1 MSMSTEDALKYM
13 SKPETPAN
21 AEEVKDDVSSTP
33 TETKTAKSEETS
45 AETPEETV
53 GQDSQGDPSKSKDP
67 GSDEPKVKEDKDEK
81 KSPPQ
86 DKSPK
91 DGDNKNAPK
100 AETATRPS
108 KEEQK
113 NFAFVRQKEKYKA
126 AKARIAEQQKE
137 IEKLR
142 KEIESTKDLQLRHF
156 KKEDGSQDLESY
168 INFRDRQRDMESKI
182 ESMTRASEEQQ
193 RAMDLE
199 IDSELTKRCFS
210 DQTEREEYERMKDVT
225 GPVLFQFLEEKDP
238 NHVILNYLD
247 TLNEYPVV
255 LRELLQPEKN
265 SAMIGRLFRSTDP
278 QSLHRAIADLSDK
291 ILDDFHNGKSASQT
305 SVQVDTPKGNKTIPI
320 LGKQISGSQSQP
332 SGSTSLLTDM
342 ASMNDYLRTHPRG
355 R

>member
-1 MSMSTEDALKYM
+1 MSMSTEEALKYM
-13 SKPETPAN
+13 SQPETPAS

-33 TETKTAKSEETS
+33 TETETAKSEETS
-45 AETPEETV
+45 AKAPEEKV
-53 GQDSQGDPSKSKDP
+53 GQDSQGDPSNQGDR
-67 GSDEPKVKEDKDEK
+67 GSDEPQVIKDKDENK
-81 KSPPQ
+81 APE

-91 DGDNKNAPK
+91 KDGDKNLSK
-100 AETATRPS
+100 TTETASQTD
-108 KEEQK
+108 KV

-156 KKEDGSQDLESY
+156 KKEDGSQDVESY
-168 INFRDRQRDMESKI
+168 MNFRDRQRDMESKI

-199 IDSELTKRCFS
+199 IDSELTKRCFT
-210 DQTEREEYERMKDVT
+210 DPTEREEYERMKDTT
-225 GPVLFQFLEEKDP
+225 GPVLFQILEEKDP

-255 LRELLQPEKN
+255 LRELLQPQKN
-265 SAMIGRLFRSTDP
+265 GAMIARLFRSTDP

-291 ILDDFHNGKSASQT
+291 ILDDFHNGKSTPQSQ
-305 SVQVDTPKGNKTIPI
+305 VQVDTPKGNKTIPI

-332 SGSTSLLTDM
+332 SGTGSLLTDM

>member
-1 MSMSTEDALKYM
+1 MSQ
-13 SKPETPAN
+13 PETPAN
-21 AEEVKDDVSSTP
+21 AEEVKESESSAQ
-33 TETKTAKSEETS
+33 TETQTDKSEETS
-45 AETPEETV
+45 AETPEEIA
-53 GQDSQGDPSKSKDP
+53 GQEPNGDPSNQGDR
-67 GSDEPKVKEDKDEK
+67 GSDEPQVIKDKDEN
-81 KSPPQ
+81 KSPE
-86 DKSPK
+86 DKNPKK
-91 DGDNKNAPK
+91 DGDKQLPPK

-142 KEIESTKDLQLRHF
+142 KEIESTKGLQLRHF
-156 KKEDGSQDLESY
+156 KKEDGSQDVESY
-168 INFRDRQRDMESKI
+168 MNFRDRQRDIESKI

-210 DQTEREEYERMKDVT
+210 DPTEREEYERMKDVT
-225 GPVLFQFLEEKDP
+225 GPVLFQILEEKDP

-265 SAMIGRLFRSTDP
+265 SEMIGRLFRSTDP

-291 ILDDFHNGKSASQT
+291 ILDDFHSGKSASQT

-320 LGKQISGSQSQP
+320 LGKQISGSQSHP
-332 SGSTSLLTDM
+332 SGSNSLLTDM

>member
-1 MSMSTEDALKYM
+1 MSTEEALKYM
-13 SKPETPAN
+13 SQPEPAKV
-21 AEEVKDDVSSTP
+21 EEVKDDASSAQ
-33 TETKTAKSEETS
+33 TENNSPESTEPAPSSKEETADQTS
-45 AETPEETV
+45 
-53 GQDSQGDPSKSKDP
+53 QDGDPSKSKDQ
-67 GSDEPKVKEDKDEK
+67 GSDEPGRSENKDEK
-81 KSPPQ
+81 KSPE
-86 DKSPK
+86 DKNPKK
-91 DGDNKNAPK
+91 DGDKELSQK
-100 AETATRPS
+100 AETT
-108 KEEQK
+108 KQTDK
-113 NFAFVRQKEKYKA
+113 VNFAFVRQKEKYKA

-142 KEIESTKDLQLRHF
+142 KEIENTKGLQLRHF

-199 IDSELTKRCFS
+199 IDSELTKRCFT
-210 DQTEREEYERMKDVT
+210 DPTEREEYERMKDTT
-225 GPVLFQFLEEKDP
+225 GPVLFQILEEKDP

-278 QSLHRAIADLSDK
+278 HSLHRAIADLSDK
-291 ILDDFHNGKSASQT
+291 ILDDFHNGKSAPKSQ
-305 SVQVDTPKGNKTIPI
+305 VQVDTPKGNKTIPI

-332 SGSTSLLTDM
+332 SGSGSLLTDM
-342 ASMNDYLRTHPRG
+342 ASMNDYLRSHPRG